1 MTKVIID
8 EKYHIDSH
16 DKGHTLYS
24 KLKSLDKKGNPQYKA
39 EGYYRTIEQ
48 ALEHTAKLKVLSN
61 HSELKIGEYLK
72 ELKQAV
78 NELTKAVQE

>member
-8 EKYHIDSH
+8 DKYHLDIS

-24 KLKSLDKKGNPQYKA
+24 KLKTLDKKGNPQYKP
-39 EGYYRTIEQ
+39 EGYFNKLEQ
-48 ALEHTAKLKVLSN
+48 SLAHTAKLKVLSR
-61 HSELKIGEYLK
+61 HSELTIDKYLR

-78 NELTKAVQE
+78 NELNEAVQG